1 MAVTSCC
8 KTLFWRNVNKCL
20 FNADR
25 AATAQRKN
33 STQVWP
39 GSPVS
44 LLGLLFIGVTQVDV
58 LLKRSPQHSQN
69 LHPWNCPSQLS
80 DSCTQRVLSMF
91 HSLYSYPAGL
101 GRHGPDSHEPLT
113 FLPGECIHLE
123 ETAPWC
129 IWQRGHLRCLC
140 LTPGSSN
147 VQACPEKGLFHGKA
161 PTELKRK
168 RQPWHQPAHRFRV
181 RMNKQRQLPGLKK
194 ALFSKKRCKEKER
207 KLMVEE
213 NFRR

>member
-101 GRHGPDSHEPLT
+101 GRHGSQRLPDSHEPLT
-113 FLPGECIHLE
+113 FLLGECIHLE

-129 IWQRGHLRCLC
+129 IWQQWPPAVPVSHTWQQQCAGVSGERSLPWKSTHRAEEE
-140 LTPGSSN
+140 TTAMAP
-147 VQACPEKGLFHGKA
+147 ACPPL
-161 PTELKRK
+161 
-168 RQPWHQPAHRFRV
+168 
-181 RMNKQRQLPGLKK
+181 
-194 ALFSKKRCKEKER
+194 SC
-207 KLMVEE
+207 
-213 NFRR
+213 